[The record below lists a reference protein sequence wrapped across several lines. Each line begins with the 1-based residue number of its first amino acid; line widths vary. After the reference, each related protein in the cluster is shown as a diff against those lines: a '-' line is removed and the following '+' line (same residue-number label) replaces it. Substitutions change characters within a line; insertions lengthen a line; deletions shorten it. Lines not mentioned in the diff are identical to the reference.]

1 MQNQPNLMP
10 TTNDVSTSELQQYII
25 AIGASAGGLQEINSF
40 FDHTPLDGVSYVII
54 QHLSADYKSVMSSL
68 LARHSKLE
76 VCEAEDNMKVE
87 KNKVY
92 VIPSKNYM
100 TINDGRLILT
110 DKHKTGTPHLTINTF
125 FNSLALD
132 VGDKAI
138 GVILSGTGSDGS
150 KGVETIKK
158 EGGMILTSDPAT
170 SEYSE
175 MPANAIETGLV
186 DFVLLPEQMPKAIED
201 YVKRRGHPREDEHED
216 SIRIAI
222 VDFIRGH
229 LPHDFTDYKQATIL
243 RRIKRRAA
251 YHNINSLENYLNFLK
266 TNPDEIK
273 ALAQDFLIS
282 VTAFFRD
289 KEAFDFLQTD
299 VIPDIIAHK
308 TDNDEIKIW
317 VAGCATGEEA
327 YSLAMLMTEG
337 LNKVNKKTVVKIFA
351 TDLDD
356 IALAY
361 AKNGVYD
368 DSVVKNISKERLELF
383 FTKESR
389 GYKVKQAIRKML
401 IFAHHDLVKNPP
413 YCNMDLISCRNLLIY
428 LNQTL
433 QKRIFSLLQFGLK
446 KDGYLF
452 LGPSETFP
460 EKSLYIEEVNKKFKI
475 YKITEARRNISF
487 DVFSTPVL
495 SDIKAKIPAL
505 PKQYELKN
513 KKEGLREY
521 LNETL
526 LSELDYTGVCVDE
539 NNYVVQTFGDL
550 SKYLLPK
557 MFNFILTDIVSKPLA
572 IAFKNASY
580 EAKRINKKVVVKDIK
595 FKHNDSIVVLNLTV
609 IPFKIKR
616 TDEKLMMV
624 LFNEVD
630 APAATVKDAAIFD
643 EKVYANEYVKNLE
656 EELRETKENLQD
668 VFEKLDASN
677 ENMQSFNEELLSN
690 NEEMQS
696 TNEEL
701 QSVNEELHTINAEY
715 QTKIK
720 ELSDLN
726 DDLNNYFRSNENGQ
740 LFINSKMLL
749 MKFSPGAVKHINL
762 LDTDIGRPISN
773 ISSNIKNETLEK
785 DAKEVIANGKVIT
798 KEVEAINGK
807 WYQMM
812 TMPYVRE
819 KDHKIDGAIITFNDI
834 TELKKVQTELDRTN
848 KTLTTINADLDNFV
862 YSASHDLLGPLT
874 NIEHIISIL
883 EEEKDNLT
891 EEVKHYHH
899 LLRSA
904 ISKFKII
911 IRDLAVVGK
920 IQSEIAAADPVNLV
934 ELINEIKLSILEK
947 ITSANAS
954 ISANIKVEEIRFS
967 KKNLRSILYNLI
979 SNAIKFKS
987 SQRDP
992 EISITTSREE
1002 DFIVLSV
1009 RDNGLGIP
1017 REELGNVFN
1026 MYKRIHH
1033 NIEGQGIGLYLIKK
1047 IVDASGGKVVVESE
1061 AGKGSNFKI
1070 YFKEIN

>member
-1 MQNQPNLMP
+1 MLNQLNLMLTSNNMP
-10 TTNDVSTSELQQYII
+10 TPESQQYII
-25 AIGASAGGLQEINSF
+25 AIGASAGGLREINTF
-40 FDHTPLDGVSYVII
+40 FDYTPLDGVSYVII

-68 LARHSKLE
+68 LARHSKLK
-76 VCEAEDNMKVE
+76 VFEAEDNMMVE
-87 KNKVY
+87 TNKVY
-92 VIPSKNYM
+92 LIPSKNYM
-100 TINDGRLILT
+100 TINGGRLLLT
-110 DKHKTGTPHLTINTF
+110 DKHKTGAPHLTINTF

-132 VGDKAI
+132 KGDKAI
-138 GVILSGTGSDGS
+138 GIILSGTGSDGS
-150 KGVETIKK
+150 KGIEAIKK
-158 EGGMILTSDPAT
+158 CGGMVITSDPKTA
-170 SEYSE
+170 EYSE
-175 MPANAIETGLV
+175 MPASAVETGLV
-186 DFVLLPEQMPKAIED
+186 DFVLPPEEMPKAIEA
-201 YVKRRGHPREDEHED
+201 YVERRGSSQEDEAED
-216 SIRIAI
+216 KIRIAI
-222 VDFIRGH
+222 VDFLKSH
-229 LPHDFTDYKQATIL
+229 LPHDFTDYKQGTIL

-251 YHNINSLENYLNFLK
+251 HHNINSLKKYLNFLK
-266 TNPDEIK
+266 TDPAEIK

-289 KEAFDFLQTD
+289 KEAFDFLQTN
-299 VIPDIIAHK
+299 VIADIVANK
-308 TDNDEIKIW
+308 TDNEEIKIW

-327 YSLAMLMTEG
+327 YSLAILVTEE
-337 LNKVNKKTVVKIFA
+337 LNKAKKKTVVKIFA

-368 DSVVKNISKERLELF
+368 ESVVKNISKERLELF
-383 FTKESR
+383 FAKESR

-401 IFAHHDLVKNPP
+401 IFAHHDIVKNPP

-460 EKSLYIEEVNKKFKI
+460 EKSLYIEEIDKKFKI
-475 YKITEARRNISF
+475 YKITEARSNISF

-495 SDIKAKIPAL
+495 SDIKAKLPAL

-513 KKEGLREY
+513 KKEGLKEY

-526 LSELDYTGVCVDE
+526 LSELDYVGMCVDE
-539 NNYVVQTFGDL
+539 SDHVVQTFGDL
-550 SKYLLPK
+550 SKYLLHK
-557 MFNFILTDIVSKPLA
+557 MFNFIFTDIVPKPLA

-580 EAKRINKKVVVKDIK
+580 EAKRINKKVTVKDIK
-595 FKHNDSIVVLNLTV
+595 FQYNNSVVVLDLVV

-616 TDEKLMMV
+616 TDEKLMLV

-630 APAATVKDAAIFD
+630 TPANTDKDAAIFD
-643 EKVYANEYVKNLE
+643 EKVYVSEYVRNLE
-656 EELRETKENLQD
+656 EELRETKESLQD

-715 QTKIK
+715 QSKIK

-740 LFINSKMLL
+740 LFINKNLL
-749 MKFSPGAVKHINL
+749 LVKFSPATVKHINL
-762 LDTDIGRPISN
+762 LETDIGRPISN
-773 ISSNIKNETLEK
+773 ISSNIKNETLEE
-785 DAKEVIANGKVIT
+785 DAKEVIATGKVIT
-798 KEVEAINGK
+798 KEVEAVNGK

-819 KDHKIDGAIITFNDI
+819 KDQKIDGAIVTFNDI
-834 TELKKVQTELDRTN
+834 TELKNVQMELDRTN
-848 KTLTTINADLDNFV
+848 KSLTTINADLDNFV

-874 NIEHIISIL
+874 NIEHIVSLL
-883 EEEKDNLT
+883 EEREDNVDDEL
-891 EEVKHYHH
+891 KHYYSM
-899 LLRSA
+899 LASA
-904 ISKFKII
+904 VAKFKII
-911 IRDLAVVGK
+911 IRDLATVGK
-920 IQSEIAAADPVNLV
+920 IQSEIVEADPVNLT
-934 ELINEIKLSILEK
+934 ELIKEIELSIEDK
-947 ITSANAS
+947 ITAANAN
-954 ISANIKVEEIRFS
+954 ISTDIQVEEIRFS
-967 KKNLRSILYNLI
+967 KKNLRSIIYNLI

-987 SQRDP
+987 PERDP
-992 EISITTSREE
+992 EIIITTSMEK
-1002 DFIVLSV
+1002 DFILLSV
-1009 RDNGLGIP
+1009 QDNGLGIP
-1017 REELGNVFN
+1017 EQEQENVFN
-1026 MYKRIHH
+1026 MYKRVHE

-1047 IVDASGGKVVVESE
+1047 IVDASGGKFAIESE
-1061 AGKGSNFKI
+1061 VGKGSNFKI
-1070 YFKEIN
+1070 YFKK